1 MLPSG
6 EVGNLYMM
14 TGKQRS
20 YLRGLA
26 NGIPAIFQVG
36 KNGIDENVVRQFREA
51 LEARELVK
59 ASVLKN
65 SIYTSREACEELAQ
79 AVDAEIVS
87 VIGNKFVIYKESS
100 NNKVIELPK

>member
-1 MLPSG
+1 MI
-6 EVGNLYMM
+6 

-20 YLRGLA
+20 YLRSLA
-26 NGIPAIFQVG
+26 NNIPAIFQIG
-36 KNGIDENVVRQFREA
+36 KNGIDGNVIRQFEEA

-65 SIYTSREACEELAQ
+65 SIYTAREACEEIAR

-87 VIGNKFVIYKESS
+87 VMGNKFVLYKESL
-100 NNKVIELPK
+100 NNKMIELP

>member
-1 MLPSG
+1 ML
-6 EVGNLYMM
+6 

-26 NGIPAIFQVG
+26 NTLPAIFQVG
-36 KNGIDENVVRQFREA
+36 KNGIDENVIRQFEEA

-65 SIYTSREACEELAQ
+65 SVYTAREAGEELAQ
-79 AVDAEIVS
+79 AIDAEVIS
-87 VIGNKFVIYKESS
+87 VLGSKFVLYKESKK
-100 NNKVIELPK
+100 NKVLELPR

>member
-1 MLPSG
+1 ML
-6 EVGNLYMM
+6 

-20 YLRGLA
+20 YLRSLA

-36 KNGIDENVVRQFREA
+36 KNGIDENVLRQFEEA

-65 SIYTSREACEELAQ
+65 SIYTAREACEEIAR
-79 AVDAEIVS
+79 AIDAEIVS
-87 VIGNKFVIYKESS
+87 VMGNKFVLYKESA
-100 NNKVIELPK
+100 NNKAIELP